1 VLDILSKHST
11 NNLPLKILQHFLSFR
26 SNEVIAKSIFSIDQ
40 RKVIGY
46 SYLSLYFGNNLLL
59 NNLYLEGK
67 HDPCIKVAA
76 YTHKEELIEEET
88 TFYYPVVASP
98 DQFCDYLLHGT
109 SAAATHTSLHW
120 GSTWNMHTPLENLE
134 SGENSFDDAC
144 MSSV

>member
-1 VLDILSKHST
+1 MASLHDDDDDDDDLFYYMY
-11 NNLPLKILQHFLSFR
+11 ILQ
-26 SNEVIAKSIFSIDQ
+26 
-40 RKVIGY
+40 
-46 SYLSLYFGNNLLL
+46 
-59 NNLYLEGK
+59 
-67 HDPCIKVAA
+67 
-76 YTHKEELIEEET
+76 T
-88 TFYYPVVASP
+88 TFYYPIVASP